1 MRDMGKAGEFASE
14 AVKAAPPVTI
24 SAVSLYGISVADW
37 VSILTIAY
45 LLMLFFTSGPKVVAA
60 ARRYAAEFREWR
72 TGK

>member
-60 ARRYAAEFREWR
+60 ARRYVAVIKEWR